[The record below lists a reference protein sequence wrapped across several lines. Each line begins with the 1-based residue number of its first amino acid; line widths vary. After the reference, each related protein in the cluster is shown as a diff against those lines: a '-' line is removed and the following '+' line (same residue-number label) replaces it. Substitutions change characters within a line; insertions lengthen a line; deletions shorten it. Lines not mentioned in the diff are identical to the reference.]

1 MYENITDTALFASV
15 RAPTAINEFRAVL
28 SSLKKGTAIS
38 KKGFNCE
45 NVRARLVV
53 FTFELALGLLPK
65 EDAFI
70 VLLVILDI
78 SISATLSDSVTN
90 NGEFHEIIHGYVD
103 SNLA

>member
-38 KKGFNCE
+38 RKGFNCE

-53 FTFELALGLLPK
+53 FTF
-65 EDAFI
+65 
-70 VLLVILDI
+70 VLLIGLVLPIEEVFFVLIAISDI
-78 SISATLSDSVTN
+78 SISAALSDSTN
-90 NGEFHEIIHGYVD
+90 IGGDLHIHV
-103 SNLA
+103 